1 MSVEAAGRVC
11 ARASGHRSLGGARVV
26 PRVVWC
32 RDGSGVGRFCFLALT
47 LSSNFQTSL
56 LCQLREPLLGTSGA
70 EQRNGLRSEP
80 LFGDRHEL
88 LERAIAGLAKE
99 LDRSRRLPEAYT
111 TRQVVNDAAP
121 ACSRAA
127 RG

>member
-1 MSVEAAGRVC
+1 MPDAASDPDPHQNR
-11 ARASGHRSLGGARVV
+11 LM
-26 PRVVWC
+26 
-32 RDGSGVGRFCFLALT
+32 GRFPRNRFSALALFG
-47 LSSNFQTSL
+47 NFQPSL
-56 LCQLREPLLGTSGA
+56 LRQLREPLLGTSGA
-70 EQRNGLRSEP
+70 EQRNSLRSEP